1 LSVVSVFNRQPT
13 TILTPGTSIA
23 QVFAIDGVE
32 NCRMSRYFSAPRA
45 DGAAIPETELMATN
59 WRWAVHRL
67 FPIFVT
73 LVAMAGCPHMLCLA
87 QDGQKPQ
94 ILKIG
99 SSGSSGLSTSGVNKK
114 DAIQTLEEFIKA
126 ETGFENKIVEE
137 KSWSEIADKLSRGEL
152 QLGDF
157 QGFEFAWA
165 KKKYPELTPIT
176 LAVNGQKQYITVYVM
191 VKAGGPVA
199 KFDDLQGKAVSVPKI
214 GEATLRLYVDHLCK
228 KTGKTADAFFSK
240 IASPNSVEDSLD
252 DVVDAIMPSDVQ
264 AAVVSEFN
272 LRAYKARKPGRFAK
286 LAPLAKSVPLPPPVI
301 AYYKGKLD
309 SATLEQVEK
318 GLLHANETDRG
329 RKMLELFKI
338 TALEKPPDGFDQVL
352 GATLKM
358 YPLPENSSSNT
369 RAER

>member
-1 LSVVSVFNRQPT
+1 MHRIFPVI
-13 TILTPGTSIA
+13 TILVALIA
-23 QVFAIDGVE
+23 WPDVRG
-32 NCRMSRYFSAPRA
+32 RA
-45 DGAAIPETELMATN
+45 QE
-59 WRWAVHRL
+59 
-67 FPIFVT
+67 
-73 LVAMAGCPHMLCLA
+73 
-87 QDGQKPQ
+87 GQKPQ

-99 SSGSSGLSTSGVNKK
+99 SSGSSGLSASGVNKK
-114 DAIQTLEEFIKA
+114 DAIQTLEDFIRA

-137 KSWSEIADKLSRGEL
+137 KSWSEIANKLSRGEL

-165 KKKYPELTPIT
+165 RKKYPELTPIT
-176 LAVNGQKQYITVYVM
+176 IAINGKKQYITVYVM
-191 VKAGGPVA
+191 VKAGGPVV

-214 GEATLRLYVDHLCK
+214 GEATLRLFVDHLCK
-228 KTGKTADAFFSK
+228 KTGKTADEFFSK

-252 DVVDAIMPSDVQ
+252 DVVDGIVQ
-264 AAVVSEFN
+264 AAAVSEFS
-272 LRAYKARKPGRFAK
+272 LRAYRDRKPGRFAS
-286 LAPLAKSVPLPPPVI
+286 LARLAQSDPLPPPVI

-309 SATLEQVEK
+309 SAVFKQVEK

-352 GATLKM
+352 EATLKM
-358 YPLPENSSSNT
+358 YPPPENGSSNT